1 MPLTA
6 TGPGWPILLKQH
18 SVTGM
23 DQGSNPPGEA
33 SGTAKA
39 LVKGLAILD
48 LLAANTTGM
57 RLTDIVRRSGVP
69 KGTALRLLDAL
80 ISAHAVTADDAGV
93 YRLGGRCAMWGSAFL
108 ESVDIRRIARHALE
122 ELADMSGETC
132 HLGLLEGLQVL
143 YIDKIDG
150 TQAIR
155 MVSRIGGT
163 NPLYCTGLGK
173 AILPFL
179 PEEQIEAVATGPLE
193 ARTENT
199 ITDPDVLR
207 RELASIR
214 RRGYSV
220 DDVENEDGVR
230 CVGAPI
236 FDHQDHVVAGISV
249 AGPAYRMT
257 RERVKEFGPL
267 VRNAAEGISS
277 RLGWSGSHPQQ
288 PNHDLERS
296 LS

>member
-1 MPLTA
+1 M
-6 TGPGWPILLKQH
+6 
-18 SVTGM
+18 VTGM
-23 DQGSNPPGEA
+23 DHGSNPPGEA

-48 LLAANTTGM
+48 LLAADTAGM
-57 RLTDIVRRSGVP
+57 RLTAIVQRSGVP

-80 ISAHAVTADDAGV
+80 VAVNAVTVDGTGV
-93 YRLGGRCAMWGSAFL
+93 YRLGARCAMWGSAFL
-108 ESVDIRRIARHALE
+108 ESVDIRRIAHDALAG
-122 ELADMSGETC
+122 LADMSGETC
-132 HLGLLEGLQVL
+132 HLGLLEGRKVL

-179 PEEQIEAVATGPLE
+179 PEKEIAGVAAGPLE

-199 ITDPDVLR
+199 ITEPDALW
-207 RELASIR
+207 REVAAIR
-214 RRGYSV
+214 RRGYAV
-220 DDVENEDGVR
+220 DDVENEEGVR

-236 FDHQDHVVAGISV
+236 FDHQGRVVASISV

-257 RERVKEFGPL
+257 RERIREFGPL
-267 VRNAAEGISS
+267 VRKSADDVSCQ
-277 RLGWSGSHPQQ
+277 LGWSGPRPEQ
-288 PNHDLERS
+288 PNRDPARS

>member
-1 MPLTA
+1 
-6 TGPGWPILLKQH
+6 
-18 SVTGM
+18 M

-48 LLAANTTGM
+48 LLAADTAGM
-57 RLTDIVRRSGVP
+57 RLTAIVRRSGVP

-80 ISAHAVTADDAGV
+80 VAANAVAVDGTGV
-93 YRLGGRCAMWGSAFL
+93 YRLGAHCAMWGLAFL
-108 ESVDIRRIARHALE
+108 ESVDIRRIAHDTLA
-122 ELADMSGETC
+122 ELANMSGETC
-132 HLGLLEGLQVL
+132 HLGLLEDLQVL

-173 AILPFL
+173 ALLPFL
-179 PEEQIEAVATGPLE
+179 PEEQIAAVAEGPLE

-214 RRGYSV
+214 RRGYAV
-220 DDVENEDGVR
+220 DDVENEEGVR

-236 FDHQDHVVAGISV
+236 FDHQDRAVASISV

-257 RERVKEFGPL
+257 RERIKEFGPL
-267 VRNAAEGISS
+267 VRKAADDVSHQ
-277 RLGWSGSHPQQ
+277 LGWSGPHPDD
-288 PNHDLERS
+288 PNHDPERS

>member
-1 MPLTA
+1 
-6 TGPGWPILLKQH
+6 
-18 SVTGM
+18 
-23 DQGSNPPGEA
+23 
-33 SGTAKA
+33 

-48 LLAANTTGM
+48 LLAADIGGQ
-57 RLTDIVRRSGVP
+57 RLSAIVRASGVP

-80 ISAHAVTADDAGV
+80 VASNAVTVDGTGV
-93 YRLGGRCAMWGSAFL
+93 YRLGPRCAMWGSAFL
-108 ESVDIRRIARHALE
+108 ESVDIRRMAHDTLTQ
-122 ELADMSGETC
+122 LAEMSGETC
-132 HLGLLEGLQVL
+132 HLGILEGLQVL

-179 PEEQIEAVATGPLE
+179 TEAQITAVAAGPLE

-199 ITDPDVLR
+199 ITDADVLR
-207 RELASIR
+207 REVTSIR
-214 RRGYSV
+214 RRGYAV
-220 DDVENEDGVR
+220 DDVENEEGVR

-236 FDHQDHVVAGISV
+236 FDHQDGVVASISV

-257 RERVKEFGPL
+257 RGRIRGFGPL
-267 VRNAAEGISS
+267 VRKAADDVSHQ
-277 RLGWSGSHPQQ
+277 LGWPGTHPEQ
-288 PNHDLERS
+288 PDHDRERS

>member
-1 MPLTA
+1 
-6 TGPGWPILLKQH
+6 
-18 SVTGM
+18 M
-23 DQGSNPPGEA
+23 DQSSNPPGEA

-48 LLAANTTGM
+48 LLAADTAGM
-57 RLTDIVRRSGVP
+57 RLTAIVRRSGVP

-80 ISAHAVTADDAGV
+80 VAANAVTVDGAGV
-93 YRLGGRCAMWGSAFL
+93 YRLGARCAMWGSAFL
-108 ESVDIRRIARHALE
+108 ESVDIRRIAHDTLA

-132 HLGLLEGLQVL
+132 HLGLLEGRQVL

-163 NPLYCTGLGK
+163 NPLHCTGLGK

-179 PEEQIEAVATGPLE
+179 PEKEIAAVAAGPLE

-199 ITDPDVLR
+199 ITDPDALW
-207 RELASIR
+207 REVAAVR
-214 RRGYSV
+214 RRGYAV
-220 DDVENEDGVR
+220 DDVENEEGVR

-236 FDHQDHVVAGISV
+236 FDHQDRVVASISV

-257 RERVKEFGPL
+257 RERIREFGPL
-267 VRNAAEGISS
+267 VRKAADGISHQ
-277 RLGWSGSHPQQ
+277 LGWPGPRPEQ
-288 PNHDLERS
+288 PNHDPERS